1 MCACVFWD
9 TARYDTVHL
18 AEIPVSA
25 GGAGFSL
32 RRTSVRLPQG
42 SHELREV
49 GLKPAAD

>member
-18 AEIPVSA
+18 AEIPVSV

-32 RRTSVRLPQG
+32 RRTLVRLPHV
-42 SHELREV
+42 SHRSRED
-49 GLKPAAD
+49 GLKPVAD